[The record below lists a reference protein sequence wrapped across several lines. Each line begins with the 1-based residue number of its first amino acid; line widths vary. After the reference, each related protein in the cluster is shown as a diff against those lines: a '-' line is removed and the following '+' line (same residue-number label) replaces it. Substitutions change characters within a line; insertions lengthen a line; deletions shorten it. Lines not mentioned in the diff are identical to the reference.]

1 MLCAELWQFSN
12 HIPNKPIM
20 LKTFKILNNYEK
32 KQFFFLAFLVI
43 LSLLVELLSLGL
55 ILPVT
60 TYIFS
65 DSSDFTK
72 YINNFI
78 LFENLDKI
86 QVANILLILLV
97 SAFFIKNLFLS
108 FFYYF
113 ESYYLYKTTQN
124 ISVKLYKVI
133 LFKSI
138 FEHLHRHSSEVVNN
152 LTNETRLF
160 GTYLAALIV
169 LVTEIPILFG
179 ICVFL
184 MFIEPIGFLL
194 ICTSSIVLGSIYFL
208 LTKKRLAKMGHNRL
222 EADQSKVQYLQEMM
236 NGIKEIKI
244 YKRENYFLSKFN
256 QTAQRVARVY
266 YFYGFFSKLPKLF
279 YEFLF
284 VIIVVLVIFYFN
296 QQNADPGDFIPFL
309 SVLLVA
315 SLRILPSLNRI
326 FGSTQQLT
334 FTRPSRDRIYNE
346 IINSDTDLNKNIET
360 EFKNKI
366 RFKKINYSFNAKRG
380 NIISDFSFELQKGD
394 FLSIFGPTG
403 TGKSTL
409 LNLFSGL
416 LEPDSGEIF
425 FDNKKIDYSKTSW
438 FNHISFVPQ
447 STFLYDDSILEN
459 IIFGSDKKNINQARL
474 NESIK
479 IAQLETLINR
489 LPDGVNTVIGDNGK
503 KLSGGEKQR
512 IGIARALYKNSDILI
527 FDEATSAL
535 DDNTE
540 TKLFDSLISSI
551 QKNKLFIFV
560 THKKSLIRYSNKSI
574 EL

>member
-1 MLCAELWQFSN
+1 
-12 HIPNKPIM
+12 M
-20 LKTFKILNNYEK
+20 LKTLKILNSYEK
-32 KQFFFLAFLVI
+32 KQFFFLAFLVV

-65 DSSDFTK
+65 DNSDFTK

-78 LFENLDKI
+78 FFENLSKI
-86 QVANILLILLV
+86 QVTNILLILLV
-97 SAFFIKNLFLS
+97 FAFLIKNLFLS

-113 ESYYLYKTTQN
+113 ESYYLFKTTQS
-124 ISVKLYKVI
+124 ISVKLYQVI

-138 FEHLHRHSSEVVNN
+138 FEHLHKHSSEIVNN

-169 LVTEIPILFG
+169 LITEIPILIG

-184 MFIEPIGFLL
+184 MFLEPIGFSI
-194 ICTSSIVLGSIYFL
+194 ICISSAVLGSVYFL
-208 LTKKRLAKMGHNRL
+208 LTKKRLKKMGHNRL
-222 EADQSKVQYLQEMM
+222 EADQNKVQYLQEAMD
-236 NGIKEIKI
+236 GIKEIKI
-244 YKRENYFLSKFN
+244 YNRENYFLNKFS
-256 QTAQRVARVY
+256 QTAQRVARVN
-266 YFYGFFSKLPKLF
+266 YFYGFFSKLPRLF

-284 VIIVVLVIFYFN
+284 VIILVLVIFYFN
-296 QQNADPGDFIPFL
+296 HQNAKPADFIPFL

-315 SLRILPSLNRI
+315 SLRVLPSLNRI
-326 FGSTQQLT
+326 FGSTNQLN
-334 FTRPSRDRIYNE
+334 FTRPSRDAIYNE
-346 IINSDTDLNKNIET
+346 IINSSNVLNKNIEIK
-360 EFKNKI
+360 FKNTI
-366 RFKKINYSFNAKRG
+366 QFRNINYSFNKKHG
-380 NIISDFSFELQKGD
+380 NIISDFSYELKKGD
-394 FLSIFGPTG
+394 FLSIFGQTG
-403 TGKSTL
+403 VGKSTL

-416 LEPDSGEIF
+416 LKPNSGEIF
-425 FDNKKIDYSKTSW
+425 VDNKKIDYSKIEW
-438 FNHISFVPQ
+438 FNHVSFVPQ

-459 IIFGSDKKNINQARL
+459 IIFGSDKKDINQERL
-474 NESIK
+474 NECIK
-479 IAQLETLINR
+479 IAQLESLIEK
-489 LPDGVNTVIGDNGK
+489 LPNGINTIIGDEGK

-535 DDNTE
+535 DENTE

-560 THKKSLIRYSNKSI
+560 THKRSLIRYSNKSI